1 MTSLDSAK
9 NLWRLFRV
17 LILDA
22 MNGIS
27 RELVGIED
35 IVMGAIDN
43 RIHEFFVKS
52 LQLDVFTLEMEFE

>member
-1 MTSLDSAK
+1 MTALDSAK

-17 LILDA
+17 LILNA

-27 RELVGIED
+27 RELAGIED
-35 IVMGAIDN
+35 VVMGAIDN

-52 LQLDVFTLEMEFE
+52 LLLDVFTLEMEFE